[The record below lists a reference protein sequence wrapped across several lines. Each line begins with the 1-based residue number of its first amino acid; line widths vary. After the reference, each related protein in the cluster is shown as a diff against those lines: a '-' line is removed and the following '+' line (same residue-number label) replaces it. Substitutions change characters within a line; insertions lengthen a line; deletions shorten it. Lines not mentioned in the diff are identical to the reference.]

1 MTNPALQVVQ
11 SAIDSEA
18 AQRVFQSRFWKYAT
32 AFAERTIYPFY
43 KTKSDFSFGKLW
55 CSILLGIGCY
65 HWGWLGIDV
74 PDTLESMIW
83 VQLAYVFSTKPVQI
97 IRDRVNKKSELLMPG
112 PAGSDTPKATPA
124 VTPAG
129 PAIDMLPAGEPS

>member
-55 CSILLGIGCY
+55 CSILLSIGCY
-65 HWGWLGIDV
+65 HWGWLGIDI

-97 IRDRVNKKSELLMPG
+97 VRDRVNKKNELSMPA
-112 PAGSDTPKATPA
+112 PSSPDTPKATAAGTSAASALDMPPVSEPA
-124 VTPAG
+124 
-129 PAIDMLPAGEPS
+129 